1 MAFRM
6 QDVPKTVRR
15 EKGSDRRRLYPRLL
29 RADKIVPQL
38 AIGIRYFETKL
49 GMLRRELDADAL
61 LQLFGDPKL
70 ARCLVHC
77 LARSYRYRTR
87 TFADLFGPERAAA
100 LAERGIEL
108 PRDLRAWAYARANET
123 SGFVA
128 PTDRAH
134 FLADLIP
141 ELDLVEAE
149 QALWLDAPDQAIL
162 TRVGP
167 VPTTEEVLASY
178 HLHLLDSLLRGAR
191 SITLTLRGDQGLV
204 EAVCAR
210 HGVTVECAGTTAT
223 FQGKQDAIGSWVRH
237 GVRVARAVLALLACG
252 ALGPGEAIVPSG
264 DEDCVVTLDAPTLRA
279 LQPQHGWSAPA
290 TTWEQ
295 AESFLNNVITERK
308 AGAFGGWRLRR
319 WPEPLIA
326 ERGAIWPE
334 FSLSRGNIAIGLLPL
349 TATQVRANAP
359 ALQGLADRLPFIVLV
374 QGKLREVPE
383 GLTILRLDGEGA
395 ALALSD
401 YLARTFPLD
410 AAEATPAW
418 LAALAD
424 ATRANGSLAESDLAR
439 RLDCAEELVAA
450 RLGALT
456 EQTDDLTYI
465 DGFGLCAA
473 DFLTRS
479 QALLDGETALNA
491 GRFDLGIVGRK
502 LRTMIGRNEGL
513 HALIAHLS
521 GELQAAA

>member
-29 RADKIVPQL
+29 RGDKIVPQI

-49 GMLRRELDADAL
+49 GMLRRELDANAL

-77 LARSYRYRTR
+77 LSRSYRYRTR
-87 TFADLFGPERAAA
+87 TFADLFGVERAAA
-100 LAERGIEL
+100 LSAQGFDL
-108 PRDLRAWAYARANET
+108 PRDLRAWAYTRANEGG
-123 SGFVA
+123 GFVA
-128 PTDRAH
+128 PTDRAR
-134 FLADLIP
+134 FLDGLLP
-141 ELDLVEAE
+141 DLDLAEAE

-167 VPTTEEVLASY
+167 VPTPEEILAAY

-191 SITLTLRGDQGLV
+191 TITLTLRGERELV

-210 HGVTVECAGTTAT
+210 YGVTVECIGSLAI
-223 FQGKQDAIGSWVRH
+223 FQGKQDALGSWVRH
-237 GVRVARAVLALLACG
+237 GSRVARAILTLLAHG
-252 ALGPGEAIVPSG
+252 ALGAGEATVPSG
-264 DEDCVVTLDAPTLRA
+264 DEDCAMTLDAATLRA
-279 LQPQHGWSAPA
+279 LLPTHAWSAPA
-290 TTWEQ
+290 STWEASEQ
-295 AESFLNNVITERK
+295 FLADLVSERK
-308 AGAFGGWRLRR
+308 AGAFAGWRLRR
-319 WPEPLIA
+319 WAEPMIA
-326 ERGAIWPE
+326 EHGAVWPE

-349 TATQVRANAP
+349 TAAQVKGKAE
-359 ALQGLADRLPFIVLV
+359 ALSALADRLPFIVLV
-374 QGKLREVPE
+374 QGKLREIPE
-383 GLTILRLDGEGA
+383 GLTVLRLDGPDA

-401 YLARTFPLD
+401 YLARTFPQD
-410 AAEATPAW
+410 AAEAAPAW

-456 EQTDDLTYI
+456 EETDDLVYI

-479 QALLDGETALNA
+479 QELLDTETARNA
-491 GRFDLGIVGRK
+491 GRLDLGIVGRK
-502 LRTMIGRNEGL
+502 LRTAIGRNEGL

>member
-6 QDVPKTVRR
+6 QDVPRTVRR

-29 RADKIVPQL
+29 RADKIEPQL

-61 LQLFGDPKL
+61 LQLFGDPRL

-100 LAERGIEL
+100 LAARGLEL
-108 PRDLRAWAYARANET
+108 PRDLRALAYERANAG

-128 PTDRAH
+128 PTNRAQ
-134 FLADLIP
+134 FLETLVPDLA
-141 ELDLVEAE
+141 LVEAE

-167 VPTTEEVLASY
+167 VPTPEEVLASY

-191 SITLTLRGDQGLV
+191 QVTLALRGDRALV

-210 HGVTVECAGTTAT
+210 QGVAVECD
-223 FQGKQDAIGSWVRH
+223 GKVAILRGRQDGLGSWVRH
-237 GVRVARAVLALLACG
+237 GTRVARAALHLLASG
-252 ALGPGEAIVPSG
+252 ALGPGEAIVPVG
-264 DEDCVVTLDAPTLRA
+264 DEDCAVALDATTLRA
-279 LQPQHGWSAPA
+279 LLPAKGWVAPA
-290 TTWEQ
+290 ATWAGSEAFL
-295 AESFLNNVITERK
+295 AEVVAERR

-319 WPEPLIA
+319 WPDPLVG
-326 ERGAIWPE
+326 ERGTLWPE
-334 FSLSRGNIAIGLLPL
+334 FSLTRGTIAIGLLPL
-349 TATQVRANAP
+349 PAEQVRAQAA
-359 ALQGLADRLPFIVLV
+359 ALQNLAERLPFIVLA
-374 QGKLREVPE
+374 QGPLRQVPE
-383 GLTILRLDGEGA
+383 GVTVLRLDGPGA
-395 ALALSD
+395 APALAD
-401 YLARTFPLD
+401 YLARTFPQD
-410 AAEATPAW
+410 AAEAAPAW

-450 RLGALT
+450 RLAALT
-456 EQTDDLTYI
+456 EGEDSLTYI

-473 DFLTRS
+473 DFLARA
-479 QALLDGETALNA
+479 QGLLDAETARNA
-491 GRFDLGIVGRK
+491 GRLDLGIVGRK
-502 LRTMIGRNEGL
+502 LRTEIGRNEGL

-521 GELQAAA
+521 GELRAAA

>member
-29 RADKIVPQL
+29 RGDKIVPQL

-77 LARSYRYRTR
+77 LSRSYRYRTR
-87 TFADLFGPERAAA
+87 TFADLFGTERAAA
-100 LAERGIEL
+100 LAARGFEL
-108 PRDLRAWAYARANET
+108 PRDLRAWAYTRANDG

-128 PTDRAH
+128 PTDRAR
-134 FLADLIP
+134 FLDGLLP
-141 ELDLVEAE
+141 ELDLVEME

-167 VPTTEEVLASY
+167 VPTPEEILAAY
-178 HLHLLDSLLRGAR
+178 QLNLLDSLLRGAR
-191 SITLTLRGDQGLV
+191 TVSLALRGERAFV

-210 HGVTVECAGTTAT
+210 HGVTVECVGHLAI
-223 FQGKQDAIGSWVRH
+223 FQGRQDGMGSWVRH
-237 GVRVARAVLALLACG
+237 GVRVSRAILTLLAAG
-252 ALGPGEAIVPSG
+252 ALGAGEATVPVG
-264 DEDCVVTLDAPTLRA
+264 DEDCAVTLDAATLRS
-279 LQPQHGWSAPA
+279 LQPSQGWSAPA
-290 TTWEQ
+290 TTWQ
-295 AESFLNNVITERK
+295 ESEEFLNDLIAERK
-308 AGAFGGWRLRR
+308 AGAFAGWRLRR
-319 WPEPLIA
+319 WPEPQIA
-326 ERGAIWPE
+326 EDGAVWPE

-349 TATQVRANAP
+349 TAAQVRTKAK
-359 ALQGLADRLPFIVLV
+359 ALCALADRLPFIVLM

-383 GLTILRLDGEGA
+383 GLTVLRLEGAGA

-401 YLARTFPLD
+401 YLARTFPQD

-456 EQTDDLTYI
+456 EQADDLTYI

-473 DFLTRS
+473 DFLERT
-479 QALLDGETALNA
+479 QMFLDGETRQNA
-491 GRFDLGIVGRK
+491 GRLDLGIVGRK
-502 LRTMIGRNEGL
+502 LRTTIGRNEGL

>member
-29 RADKIVPQL
+29 RGDKIVPQL

-61 LQLFGDPKL
+61 LQLFGDPRL

-77 LARSYRYRTR
+77 LSRSYRYRTR
-87 TFADLFGPERAAA
+87 TFADLFGTERAAA
-100 LAERGIEL
+100 LAARGFDL
-108 PRDLRAWAYARANET
+108 PRDLRAWAYTRANDS

-128 PTDRAH
+128 PASRAP
-134 FLADLIP
+134 FLAELIP
-141 ELDLVEAE
+141 ELDLAEVE

-167 VPTTEEVLASY
+167 VPTPEEILAAY

-191 SITLTLRGDQGLV
+191 TIALTLRGDRGLV

-210 HGVTVECAGTTAT
+210 HGVTVECIGHQAIV
-223 FQGKQDAIGSWVRH
+223 QGRQDGLGSWVRH
-237 GVRVARAVLALLACG
+237 GVRVSRAVLALLACG
-252 ALGPGEAIVPSG
+252 ALGAGEAVVQVG
-264 DEDCVVTLDAPTLRA
+264 DYDCAVALDAATLRA
-279 LQPQHGWSAPA
+279 LLPSQGWVAPA
-290 TTWEQ
+290 ALWEASEQ
-295 AESFLNNVITERK
+295 FLADLMSERR
-308 AGAFGGWRLRR
+308 AGAYGGWRLRR
-319 WPEPLIA
+319 WPEPLTA
-326 ERGAIWPE
+326 EQGAIWPE

-349 TATQVRANAP
+349 TAAQVRANA
-359 ALQGLADRLPFIVLV
+359 AKLRQLADRLPFIVLLH
-374 QGKLREVPE
+374 GRLREMPE
-383 GLTILRLDGEGA
+383 GLTALRLDGPGA

-401 YLARTFPLD
+401 YLARTFPQD

-456 EQTDDLTYI
+456 ERADDLTYI

-473 DFLTRS
+473 DFLARA
-479 QALLDGETALNA
+479 QALLDGETARNA
-491 GRFDLGIVGRK
+491 GRLDLGIVGRK
-502 LRTMIGRNEGL
+502 LRTMLGRNEGL

-521 GELQAAA
+521 GELRAAA